1 MRNIKVMK
9 SYDILFPFKLS
20 YTEYKTLVETDKMI
34 VVPSTVNPMLVVTT
48 SCSSVVPGR
57 KKQEE

>member
-1 MRNIKVMK
+1 MK

-20 YTEYKTLVETDKMI
+20 YTEDKTLVETDKMI